1 MASYPPFQ
9 EDITAQAGQVNNPAW
24 RQFFVRLGTLLAG
37 TASNVSTYIL
47 ASADATL
54 LNSRVL
60 TGSVSNT
67 VNNSTPG
74 QVTIE
79 RAALTGDVT
88 ANANANATT
97 IAANAVTYAKMQD
110 VSAASRLIGRG
121 SAAGAGDPQE
131 ITLSGLSM
139 VGTVLTGTGGS
150 VTNTGTLAANQLII
164 GNGGVDVT
172 ALGAPGTTT
181 TVLHGNAAGAPT
193 FGAVNVATDVTGTL
207 PGGNGGTGLSVYT
220 VGDLI
225 YASTVTDF
233 SRLSS
238 VSAGSYVRSAGVGT
252 APVWST
258 LKLPNAASQGD
269 IVYASAADSLV
280 VLAKDTNSSRYLS
293 NTGGSNNPAW
303 AQVDLGNGVTG
314 TLPVG
319 NGGTGVTSLSASN
332 WTPALTFG
340 GGSTG
345 LTYSSQVGKYVRIGQ
360 LVVLTGLIVL
370 TAKGSSAGA
379 AVISGLPYTIGDGSS
394 NGWYSSN
401 KVSYSAFTAG
411 VQEVGLQTVPNT
423 TTMIPVKSVT
433 GTNTQLTD
441 ADFGNTSQL
450 VVYLVYFVA

>member
-172 ALGAPGTTT
+172 ALGTLGTTT
-181 TVLHGNAAGAPT
+181 TVLHGDAAGAPT
-193 FGAVNVATDVTGTL
+193 FGAVNLVSDVTGTL
-207 PGGNGGTGLSVYT
+207 SVSNGGTGL
-220 VGDLI
+220 
-225 YASTVTDF
+225 A
-233 SRLSS
+233 
-238 VSAGSYVRSAGVGT
+238 
-252 APVWST
+252 T
-258 LKLPNAASQGD
+258 LAASRVPYGD
-269 IVYASAADSLV
+269 GTNALQSAADFTFDGTTFTTAGQIAFPATQLPSAGAN
-280 VLAKDTNSSRYLS
+280 VLDDYEE
-293 NTGGSNNPAW
+293 G
-303 AQVDLGNGVTG
+303 D
-314 TLPVG
+314 
-319 NGGTGVTSLSASN
+319 
-332 WTPALTFG
+332 WTPTLAFG

-345 LTYSSQVGKYVRIGQ
+345 LTYSSNVGKYVKIGRQ
-360 LVVLTGLIVL
+360 VVITGLL
-370 TAKGSSAGA
+370 ALSAKGSSTGA
-379 AVISGLPYTIGDGSS
+379 AVVSGLPFSIGGAAF
-394 NGWYSSN
+394 GFYSSN

-411 VQEVGLQTVPNT
+411 VQEVGLQTVLSSA
-423 TTMIPVKSVT
+423 TMIPVKSVA

-441 ADFGNTSQL
+441 VDFTNTSQM
-450 VVYLVYFVA
+450 VMYLVYFVS